1 MKSRK
6 IRIIGGDWRGR
17 RLTVIDADGLRPTP
31 DRIRETL
38 FNWLAA
44 DCRAARVLDCFA
56 GSGALGFEAL
66 SRGAGSLVAF
76 EQNPQAVKNLR
87 QQAQRLGSEAVEIVA
102 GDALK
107 LIASLK
113 QKFDIVF
120 IDPPYGNAELRT
132 GVLLRLEAGQYLRDG
147 CKIYF
152 EWPKSEAFELPSEN
166 LQWCKQKSAGQVN
179 YAIAEWRLSS

>member
-17 RLTVIDADGLRPTP
+17 KLTVIDADGLRPTP

-44 DCRAARVLDCFA
+44 DCRGARVLDCFA

-66 SRGAGSLVAF
+66 SRGASALVAF
-76 EQNPQAVKNLR
+76 EQNPQAVNNLR
-87 QQAQRLGSEAVEIVA
+87 AQLRRLGSEAAEIVA
-102 GDALK
+102 GDTLQLLAGLER
-107 LIASLK
+107 
-113 QKFDIVF
+113 KFDIVF

-132 GVLLRLEAGQYLRDG
+132 RVLRRLEAGRHLRDG

-152 EWPKSEAFELPSEN
+152 EWPQSEAFELPSEK
-166 LQWCKQKSAGQVN
+166 LQWWKQKSAGQVN
-179 YAIAEWRLSS
+179 YAIAVWRLSG